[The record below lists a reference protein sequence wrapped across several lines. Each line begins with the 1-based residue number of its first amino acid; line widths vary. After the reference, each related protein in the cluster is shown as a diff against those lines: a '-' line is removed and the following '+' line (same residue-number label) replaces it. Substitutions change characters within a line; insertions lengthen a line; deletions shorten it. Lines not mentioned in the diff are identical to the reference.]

1 MTDFSARRI
10 MMVDTQ
16 VRPSDVTKFPII
28 AAMLAVPR
36 EDYVPEAMREAAYM
50 GGNLDLAQG
59 RVMLEA
65 RTLAKMLES
74 LDIQPAERV
83 LHLACGM
90 GYGTAV
96 IVELCAFVTGIEE
109 DGVLASAAQAQ
120 LSARGTQR
128 AEVRQGALS
137 AAGKDVY
144 DVILIEGGVEEVGT
158 DLLAQ
163 LAEGGRIAAVFMQGA
178 LGTVNMGTKV
188 NGRVSWRFAFNA
200 SAPVLPSFAA
210 RRGFTL

>member
-1 MTDFSARRI
+1 
-10 MMVDTQ
+10 
-16 VRPSDVTKFPII
+16 
-28 AAMLAVPR
+28 
-36 EDYVPEAMREAAYM
+36 
-50 GGNLDLAQG
+50 
-59 RVMLEA
+59 MLEA

-96 IVELCAFVTGIEE
+96 IAELCAFVTGIEE

-178 LGTVNMGTKV
+178 LGTVKMGTKV

>member
-1 MTDFSARRI
+1 M
-10 MMVDTQ
+10 
-16 VRPSDVTKFPII
+16 
-28 AAMLAVPR
+28 
-36 EDYVPEAMREAAYM
+36 
-50 GGNLDLAQG
+50 
-59 RVMLEA
+59 
-65 RTLAKMLES
+65 
-74 LDIQPAERV
+74 
-83 LHLACGM
+83 
-90 GYGTAV
+90 
-96 IVELCAFVTGIEE
+96 TGIEE

-178 LGTVNMGTKV
+178 LGTVKMGTKV